1 MYGGIATR
9 SGSWQLA
16 VNGSVGGGVMYD
28 NEGPGITTDDRYDT
42 QGYFRGFLVATA
54 KRAFDKTSLALRG
67 YAGAALANDP
77 VVKQRQIYLAGADPY
92 EQLYNPFL
100 RSEGALL
107 VRPGVYYQA
116 PGGANLRGFDPHTSS
131 RQAYGL
137 NAQVERTLVSRRGA
151 RLFSTV
157 SVSLWGDAALA
168 DPPSGSAA
176 YGPLRGFYDAGLGVS
191 ASHRIGQTSFVTRFD
206 MPLFVSQ
213 AGLAQDTDPTDQ
225 VGFRWLFSFAPAF

>member
-1 MYGGIATR
+1 
-9 SGSWQLA
+9 
-16 VNGSVGGGVMYD
+16 MYD

-107 VRPGVYYQA
+107 VRPGVYYQV

-137 NAQVERTLVSRRGA
+137 NAQIERTLVSRRGA